1 MGLNLSKIVTKMPS
15 VRWHMADLLGKTLY
29 SRAFGSF
36 GSGTVLVRPLRMVGV
51 ENIYLGDQIAIYEDA
66 WIASEAGGILRI
78 GSGTYVGHRSHI
90 HALSNVTIGKDCVF
104 EIGRAHV

>member
-36 GSGTVLVRPLRMVGV
+36 GSGTVLVLSL
-51 ENIYLGDQIAIYEDA
+51 I
-66 WIASEAGGILRI
+66 
-78 GSGTYVGHRSHI
+78 HI
-90 HALSNVTIGKDCVF
+90 
-104 EIGRAHV
+104 

>member
-36 GSGTVLVRPLRMVGV
+36 GF
-51 ENIYLGDQIAIYEDA
+51 GDCSCPPSAY
-66 WIASEAGGILRI
+66 
-78 GSGTYVGHRSHI
+78 
-90 HALSNVTIGKDCVF
+90 
-104 EIGRAHV
+104 GRCREHLPW